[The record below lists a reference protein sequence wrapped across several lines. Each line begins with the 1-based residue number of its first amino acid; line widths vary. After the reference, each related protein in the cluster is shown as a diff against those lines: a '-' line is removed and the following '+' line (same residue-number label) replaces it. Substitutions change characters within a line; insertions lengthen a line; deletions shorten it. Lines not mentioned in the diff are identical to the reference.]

1 MRAESYVVNYRMIL
15 FLKQETKNITKKCYT
30 ATYTY
35 WITNIVQKKYYEV
48 LSIAKTK
55 GRKHLFITMSCN
67 PNHHH
72 ILEAIDK
79 AMEPSYIPEIR
90 AHIFKEH
97 VKVMVK
103 SHLIVIYLDGKNLL
117 D

>member
-1 MRAESYVVNYRMIL
+1 
-15 FLKQETKNITKKCYT
+15 
-30 ATYTY
+30 
-35 WITNIVQKKYYEV
+35 
-48 LSIAKTK
+48 
-55 GRKHLFITMSCN
+55 MSCN

-103 SHLIVIYLDGKNLL
+103 SYLIVIYLDEKNLL